1 MPLHGGKVMPARI
14 WISVLLVAVLPAA
27 LAAQVRDSTP
37 KPPPV
42 HRTPAIRAITIT
54 YTDEAFLAP
63 DTIPAGISTIT
74 AINHGKELHQ
84 GALVRIDSG
93 HTAAELL
100 TVLKGPAPLPGWAT
114 LYGGP
119 QNSGSAVLN
128 LPAGNY
134 EWVCFVPATD
144 GVPHF
149 AKGMVRPLTV
159 SAGRHNAASAPA
171 PNLTVTM
178 TDYTWA
184 MTRPIRA
191 GRQVIRVVVGVKS
204 QPHEFMVLRLPPGK
218 TVQDVMAWV
227 SHPVGL
233 PPAETIEGVAPM
245 QPGTV
250 SYSIITFTHGHYVL
264 LCLVPDAKD
273 GKPHALHGMV
283 KEFTVQ

>member
-1 MPLHGGKVMPARI
+1 MAVRS
-14 WISVLLVAVLPAA
+14 WIAVALVAALPAA
-27 LAAQVRDSTP
+27 GVAQVKDSTA

-42 HRTPAIRAITIT
+42 HRTPATRSITIT
-54 YTDEAFLAP
+54 YTDNAFLAP
-63 DTIPAGISTIT
+63 DTIPAGINTIT
-74 AINHGKELHQ
+74 AINQGKELHQ
-84 GALVRIDSG
+84 AALVRIDSG
-93 HTAAELL
+93 HTTAELL
-100 TVLKGPAPLPGWAT
+100 TVMKGPAPLPGWAT

-119 QNSGSAVLN
+119 QNSGSVVLS

-134 EWVCFVPATD
+134 EWVCFVPSTD

-159 SAGRHNAASAPA
+159 IAGRHNAASAPA

-218 TVQDVMAWV
+218 TAQDVMAWA

-233 PPAETIEGVAPM
+233 PPAESIMGVAPM

-250 SYSIITFTHGHYVL
+250 AYTTVTFTRGHYVL
-264 LCLVPDAKD
+264 LCMVPDAKD

-283 KEFTVQ
+283 KEFTIR